1 MRRSPMAKTRNSL
14 YKTAMI
20 LGDIQAVAEGR
31 AGKRIARRLVGRAT
45 GKLLGKLLR

>member
-1 MRRSPMAKTRNSL
+1 LKRSISKTRSGL
-14 YKTAMI
+14 YKAARI

-45 GKLLGKLLR
+45 GKLLGKLFK